1 MNIGTTATL
10 VPLVKAGKLRAIAVI
25 GEGRYADLPDIPTM
39 AESGVPLTFTFWT
52 GLLAPAA
59 TPADVVQKLNATLN
73 EVLANP
79 ELKAS
84 MAKLGLLPK
93 TGTPQQFRRVPR
105 RRTPRLGRRPSSL
118 TGVKID

>member
-1 MNIGTTATL
+1 M
-10 VPLVKAGKLRAIAVI
+10 PLVNAGKLRAIAVI
-25 GEGRYADLPDIPTM
+25 GEGRYADLPDVPTM
-39 AESGVPLTFTFWT
+39 AESGVPLRLRFWT

-59 TPADVVQKLNATLN
+59 TPPDVVQKLNTTLN

-93 TGTPQQFRRVPR
+93 TGTPQQFV
-105 RRTPRLGRRPSSL
+105 TFLEAEAPRLGRSRRPDRREDRL
-118 TGVKID
+118 AIVVRHGTL

>member
-1 MNIGTTATL
+1 
-10 VPLVKAGKLRAIAVI
+10 
-25 GEGRYADLPDIPTM
+25 
-39 AESGVPLTFTFWT
+39 VPLTFTFWT

-59 TPADVVQKLNATLN
+59 TPPEVVQKLNATLN

-84 MAKLGLLPK
+84 MGKLGLLPK
-93 TGTPQQFRRVPR
+93 PATPQQFGEF
-105 RRTPRLGRRPSSL
+105 LAAEGRQWVQAVGL

>member
-10 VPLVKAGKLRAIAVI
+10 VPLVNAGRLRAIAVI
-25 GEGRYADLPDIPTM
+25 GEGRYADLPDVPTM
-39 AESGVPLTFTFWT
+39 DESGVPLRFTFWS
-52 GLLAPAA
+52 GLLVPAA
-59 TPADVVQKLNATLN
+59 TPPDVVRKLNATLN
-73 EVLANP
+73 NVLANP

-93 TGTPQQFRRVPR
+93 PGSPQQFATFLEAEAREWAEAV
-105 RRTPRLGRRPSSL
+105 GL